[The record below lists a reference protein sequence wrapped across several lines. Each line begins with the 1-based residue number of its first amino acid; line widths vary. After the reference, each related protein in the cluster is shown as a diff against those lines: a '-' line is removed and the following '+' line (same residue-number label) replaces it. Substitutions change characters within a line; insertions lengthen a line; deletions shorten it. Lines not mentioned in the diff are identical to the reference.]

1 MTPDVTVSA
10 RQRRCIAALLLTGS
24 VSKAALE
31 VGRSRETV
39 YRWFKLPPFREVLAA
54 AEAESLL
61 GLSAT
66 LLGLSHQAVI
76 ALERILG
83 DEPELLGDVKE
94 ENLRMRAAEIV
105 LTNLLRLSELY
116 TVEARLS
123 KLEEYAKSID

>member
-1 MTPDVTVSA
+1 MTPDVTLSA

-24 VSKAALE
+24 VSRAAAE

-39 YRWFKLPPFREVLAA
+39 YRWFKLPSFREVLAA

-61 GLSAT
+61 ALSSA

-76 ALERILG
+76 ALERVLG
-83 DEPELLGDVKE
+83 DDPEKLGDVKA

-116 TVEARLS
+116 TIEARLGE
-123 KLEEYAKSID
+123 LEAYVKTH